1 MLGRVASMKEDRVTE
16 ILEFEVPKPE
26 KGAVVMEVMKA
37 NVCGSD
43 IHIWE
48 GKHILKNHVM
58 GHEMMGRIHE
68 LGEGV
73 TTDYAGQPVKVGDR
87 IVPVYYLVCYKCRN
101 CQNGLYNICEHG
113 NDLGAQP
120 ATKYPYFTGAFG
132 THYYIAPGQ
141 SFFKIPEAVSDDV
154 AAGAN
159 CGITQMLYSLEAS
172 GLKSGQNVVIQGA
185 GGLGLFA
192 SAIVRENGSTVIA
205 IDSVD
210 ARLEE
215 IKNFGAHHTI
225 DMKKFDTIGKRKA
238 EIERITEGKGA
249 DIVVEV
255 AGVPAAFDESLRLVR
270 PGGTVAEL
278 GNVLIKEE
286 FNVNIVPGFIVR
298 NCINVVGMVR
308 YLPRY
313 LHKGL
318 LFLEKT
324 HNKYPYGGMSDR
336 YYSLDETQLAIER
349 SASREVKRAII
360 APNQL

>member
-1 MLGRVASMKEDRVTE
+1 MKADRVTA
-16 ILEFEVPKPE
+16 IYEFEVPRPE
-26 KGAVVMEVMKA
+26 KGAVVMEVIKA

-48 GKHILKNHVM
+48 GKHVLKNHVM

-73 TTDYAGQPVKVGDR
+73 ETDYAGQPVKVGDR
-87 IVPVYYLVCYKCRN
+87 IVPVYYLVCNKCRN

-113 NDLGAQP
+113 NDLAAQP
-120 ATKYPYFTGAFG
+120 ATKYPHFTGAFA

-141 SFFKIPEAVSDDV
+141 SFFKIPDALPDDV

-159 CGITQMLYSLEAS
+159 CGVTQMLYSLERA
-172 GLKSGQNVVIQGA
+172 GLHNGQIVVVQGA

-192 SAIVRENGSTVIA
+192 SAIARESGATVIA
-205 IDSVD
+205 IDGVD
-210 ARLEE
+210 ARLKE
-215 IKNFGAHHTI
+215 IMKFGAHYTI
-225 DMKKFDTIGKRKA
+225 DMKTFDSIEKRKA
-238 EIERITEGKGA
+238 EIDRLSNGRGA
-249 DIVVEV
+249 DMVVEV
-255 AGVPAAFDESLRLVR
+255 AGVPAAFNESLRLVR
-270 PGGTVAEL
+270 PGGTVLEL

-313 LHKGL
+313 LYKGL
-318 LFLEKT
+318 QFLEKT
-324 HNKYPYGGMSDR
+324 HDKYPFGGMSDR

-349 SASREVKRAII
+349 SASRQVQRAII
-360 APNQL
+360 APNMQVKR

>member
-1 MLGRVASMKEDRVTE
+1 MKADRVTE
-16 ILEFEVPKPE
+16 ILEFEVPKPQ
-26 KGAVVMEVMKA
+26 KGAVVMEVLKA

-48 GKHILKNHVM
+48 GKHVLKNHVM

-87 IVPVYYLVCYKCRN
+87 IVPVYYLVCHKCRN

-113 NDLGAQP
+113 NDLASQP
-120 ATKYPYFTGAFG
+120 AAKPPHFTGAFG

-141 SFFKIPEAVSDDV
+141 HFYKIPDEVPDDM

-159 CGITQMLYSLEAS
+159 CGITQMIYALEKA
-172 GLKSGQNVVIQGA
+172 GLHNGLNVVIQGA

-192 SAIVRENGSTVIA
+192 SAISHESGAFVIA

-215 IKNFGAHHTI
+215 IRKFGVDRVI
-225 DMKKFDTIGKRKA
+225 DMKNFKTIETRKD
-238 EIERITEGKGA
+238 EIGRLTQGRGA
-249 DIVVEV
+249 DLVVEV
-255 AGVPAAFDESLRLVR
+255 AGVPAAFNESLRLVR
-270 PGGTVAEL
+270 PGGTVLEI

-286 FNVNIVPGFIVR
+286 FNISIVPGFLVR
-298 NCINVVGMVR
+298 HCINVMGLVR
-308 YLPRY
+308 YLPSY

-318 LFLEKT
+318 LFLEKN
-324 HNKYPYGGMSDR
+324 HDKYPFGGMSDR
-336 YYSLDETQLAIER
+336 YYTLDETQLAIER
-349 SASREVKRAII
+349 SARREVQRATI
-360 APNQL
+360 APNQ